1 MSVKK
6 EYHGFSAT
14 EYATATEMAV
24 ESPIRPHDMLKVNT
38 VNEMDLWIQTAP
50 TGDI

>member
-14 EYATATEMAV
+14 ECAPDTERAV

-38 VNEMDLWIQTAP
+38 VNEMDLKNQSAWA
-50 TGDI
+50 GVL